1 MTQYHLFPF
10 QALKVVCQDM
20 FFSRSRSTPTS
31 RGLMGITGS
40 QVKGRAAL
48 EAALRIGR
56 NPEEK
61 SNVTGELLDIRVTV
75 PTEKEFSEQVCYKRF
90 CSGSIILLISHLSCR
105 DFLLLRFSTSSES
118 FARIT
123 CFHFRP
129 CQTVLKVTMSSVPR
143 RK

>member
-1 MTQYHLFPF
+1 MMTQYDLFPF

-48 EAALRIGR
+48 EAALCIGR

-90 CSGSIILLISHLSCR
+90 CPGSIILLISYFGCV
-105 DFLLLRFSTSSES
+105 DLL
-118 FARIT
+118 
-123 CFHFRP
+123 
-129 CQTVLKVTMSSVPR
+129 
-143 RK
+143 

>member
-1 MTQYHLFPF
+1 MTQYDLFPF

-90 CSGSIILLISHLSCR
+90 CPGSIILLISYFGCV
-105 DFLLLRFSTSSES
+105 DLLW
-118 FARIT
+118 
-123 CFHFRP
+123 
-129 CQTVLKVTMSSVPR
+129 
-143 RK
+143 